1 VTNTVDDAAAPIDSV
16 ESTVTAGGSSLTYDP
31 TRDQYTYVWKTEKA
45 WAGQCRGPPCGA
57 RRSTAPTSV
66 LPVTVVVLICLVLP
80 FLVLELVPDESLCL
94 GGSKPLNHS
103 AISRSEAF

>member
-45 WAGQCRGPPCGA
+45 WAGQCRWLEVRLRDG
-57 RRSTAPTSV
+57 STHVANFR
-66 LPVTVVVLICLVLP
+66 
-80 FLVLELVPDESLCL
+80 FL
-94 GGSKPLNHS
+94 K
-103 AISRSEAF
+103 